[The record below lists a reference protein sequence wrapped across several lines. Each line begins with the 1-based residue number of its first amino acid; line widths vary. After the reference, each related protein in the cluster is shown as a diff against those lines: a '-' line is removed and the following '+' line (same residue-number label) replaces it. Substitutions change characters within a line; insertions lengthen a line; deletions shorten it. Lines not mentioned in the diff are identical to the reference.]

1 MADRK
6 LVSIK
11 ILKNRASKTVEK
23 TLKEKTLKDSKI
35 TFLSNEDSLTVRDGT
50 KFQVIDIVLNYE
62 GSLSADL
69 GIIAGTKVDVV
80 WKEADGLKPNTA
92 VGGTIESI
100 GSSKDRTIKINGLAL
115 KGRFQ
120 FQFFGEL
127 DVDDPHISALR
138 EKLNAKSTSDSG
150 EEIKFD
156 SIEDDD
162 LTQKVE
168 EAAEE
173 AVEEAKEKVDAAVDE
188 TASESDDD
196 PLKKAVAV
204 AAAAVAEA
212 AEAVAAVKEAAEA
225 DAKAKA
231 KAEAAEKVEEA
242 KEAVAEAKAEAVEN
256 DDDEEN
262 DDDAVV
268 NALDET
274 TEELAVA
281 SFAGEDIDDDMLQL
295 IKSPPAATIRIRV
308 SNMNPEGD
316 WIIDFSDK
324 GESSV
329 NVGAVIRWI
338 QNKNSGEKSTAG
350 NPELP
355 SGEGFDIKDKDGEV
369 IDFSTVQDYNID
381 FKSFWFNLTKKIFKI
396 DVQSREGDHLN
407 IGPFTIKKIGFTLTN
422 QASPAAYQKLLP
434 EVAPSDEEVEGGK
447 G

>member
-1 MADRK
+1 MKAAYR
-6 LVSIK
+6 
-11 ILKNRASKTVEK
+11 
-23 TLKEKTLKDSKI
+23 
-35 TFLSNEDSLTVRDGT
+35 
-50 KFQVIDIVLNYE
+50 
-62 GSLSADL
+62 ADL

-80 WKEADGLKPNTA
+80 GKRAMDLNLHTA

-225 DAKAKA
+225 DAKAKAKAEAAEKVEEAKEAVAEA